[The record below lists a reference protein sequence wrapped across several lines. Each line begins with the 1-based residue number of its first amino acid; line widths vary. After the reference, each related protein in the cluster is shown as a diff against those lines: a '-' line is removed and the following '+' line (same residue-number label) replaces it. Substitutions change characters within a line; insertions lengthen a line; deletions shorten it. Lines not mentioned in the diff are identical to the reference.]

1 MTPPAGHTPRASADR
16 TGALLLLFSG
26 VNLVIGT
33 SAFMSAGLLEPM
45 AESLGTSVAAVGQA
59 TAVYAVATAVLA
71 PVVLTLTGRMS
82 RRGALALVFALFT
95 LGNALTALA
104 PDLPTLLAARVL
116 MGAGSATTALMAGL
130 TVGLVPADKRAR
142 ALSIVF
148 LGISLS
154 YVTGVP
160 LGAWVG
166 LGWGWR
172 VPAWAATAL
181 CALATFAL
189 WRTVPGERNPGA
201 PSPLA
206 GAGRLLRDA
215 RLWAVYGLTFT
226 YFVAIF
232 IVFSYVG
239 PMLQE
244 LVEVGRTGLSALISV
259 FGVAGVVGTL
269 LGGRL
274 ADRLGPR
281 RTLLGGLALLAAS
294 LALLPLTRGHL
305 AALLPVV
312 MVWGAAG
319 FSLMAPQQLRL
330 AKLAGAQTPLAL
342 SLNSSVLYLGTAAG
356 AAVGGAALAHVAPS
370 QLPWVAAPVVML
382 AWAVAAA
389 TTPSHAPHAPHDRH
403 DRRD

>member
-1 MTPPAGHTPRASADR
+1 MTPPAGHTPHGAADR
-16 TGALLLLFSG
+16 TGPLLLLFSG

-59 TAVYAVATAVLA
+59 TTVYAVATAVLA

-130 TVGLVPADKRAR
+130 TVGMVPADKRAR

-181 CALATFAL
+181 CALATVAL
-189 WRTVPGERNPGA
+189 WRSVPGERNPGA

-206 GAGRLLRDA
+206 GVGRLLRDA

-232 IVFSYVG
+232 TVFSYVG

-244 LVEVGRTGLSALISV
+244 LVAVGRTGLSALISV

-281 RTLLGGLALLAAS
+281 HTLLGG

-319 FSLMAPQQLRL
+319 FCLMAPQQLRL
-330 AKLAGAQTPLAL
+330 ARLAGAQTPLAL

-356 AAVGGAALAHVAPS
+356 AGVGGAALAHVAPS
-370 QLPWVAAPVVML
+370 QLPWVAAPVALL

-389 TTPSHAPHAPHDRH
+389 TTPSHDRHAP
-403 DRRD
+403 RD

>member
-1 MTPPAGHTPRASADR
+1 MTLPAGHLAGAAQAPA
-16 TGALLLLFSG
+16 TGRLLLLFAA
-26 VNLVIGT
+26 VNLLIG
-33 SAFMSAGLLEPM
+33 SAAFMNTGLLEPM
-45 AESLGTSVAAVGQA
+45 AESLGTSVAAVGQ
-59 TAVYAVATAVLA
+59 TTTLYAVATAVLA

-82 RRGALALVFALFT
+82 RRGALAAVFAVFT

-130 TVGLVPADKRAR
+130 TVGLVPGDRRAR

-160 LGAWVG
+160 LAAWAG

-172 VPAWAATAL
+172 VPAWIVTGL
-181 CALATFAL
+181 CALATVML
-189 WRTVPGERNPGA
+189 WRSVPGERQPEA
-201 PSPLA
+201 PSVLA
-206 GAGRLLRDA
+206 GAGALLRNP
-215 RLWAVYGLTFT
+215 RLWSVYSLTFS

-232 IVFSYVG
+232 TVFAYVG
-239 PMLQE
+239 PMLVA
-244 LVEVGRTGLSALISV
+244 LVPMERAGLSASISA

-269 LGGRL
+269 LGGRA

-294 LALLPLTRGHL
+294 LALLPLTRGH
-305 AALLPVV
+305 AWAMLPVV
-312 MVWGAAG
+312 MVWGGAG
-319 FSLMAPQQLRL
+319 FCLMAPQQLRL
-330 AKLAGAQTPLAL
+330 ARIAGPQTPLAL

-356 AAVGGAALAHVAPS
+356 AALGGVAIAHLDPGDLAWVGSPVAL
-370 QLPWVAAPVVML
+370 L
-382 AWAVAAA
+382 AWAWAAW
-389 TTPSHAPHAPHDRH
+389 SV
-403 DRRD
+403 RD